1 MYRWVEPRMP
11 AARPTDTKDELAALL
26 IAALK
31 KDVTERLEPLDAA
44 LTRVHD
50 AHLSNELKQVMWET
64 PAKGEK
70 PLYTLAWNERKRL
83 DMAKKEERTP
93 PPAPWETGTK
103 YRAPPSEMASRP
115 KRQRGGG
122 GGE

>member
-1 MYRWVEPRMP
+1 MP

-31 KDVTERLEPLDAA
+31 KDVTERFEPLDAA

-70 PLYTLAWNERKRL
+70 PLYTLAKNELRRL
-83 DMAKKEERTP
+83 NLAKEEKRTP
-93 PPAPWETGTK
+93 PLAPWETGK
-103 YRAPPSEMASRP
+103 VYRPGYTDAAASRP